1 MAPVSQVNE
10 RPAGRERLKAG
21 HLSEEIDMLRDLMR
35 RLAEQ
40 AGPEADLNRQVRLL
54 GALSQASARLAQVLR
69 VQAQLG
75 GGSAHVA
82 ELRQM
87 ADEIRQDL
95 ERHARA
101 RG

>member
-21 HLSEEIDMLRDLMR
+21 DLSEEIDMLRDLMR

-40 AGPEADLNRQVRLL
+40 ARPEADLNRQVRLL

>member
-21 HLSEEIDMLRDLMR
+21 DLSEEIDMLRDLMR